1 MSLIKKDMKIININ
15 NVEGINV
22 TADTTLV
29 RADTT
34 LYTADN
40 SGSTGTTIYFDIIPR
55 EYVDEVIVEFYN
67 ELSQV
72 FYSGISP
79 TVINAGYMRVFFPN
93 YGFIE
98 GNSYELTVYKNDGV
112 TILFR
117 NKCYTTTND
126 DLPNYRYTL
135 PNNNKIQF

>member
-1 MSLIKKDMKIININ
+1 MKIINVN
-15 NVEGINV
+15 NLEGINV

-79 TVINAGYMRVFFPN
+79 TVINGGYMRVFFPN
-93 YGFIE
+93 YGFVE

-117 NKCYTTTND
+117 NKAYTTTND
-126 DLPNYRYTL
+126 DLPNFRYTL

>member
-1 MSLIKKDMKIININ
+1 MKIININ
-15 NVEGINV
+15 NIDGINV

-55 EYVDEVIVEFYN
+55 EYVDEVIVQFYN

-72 FYSGISP
+72 YYSGLSP

-93 YGFIE
+93 YGFEE

-117 NKCYTTTND
+117 NKAYTTTND
-126 DLPNYRYTL
+126 YLPNYRYTL

>member
-1 MSLIKKDMKIININ
+1 MKIININ

-34 LYTADN
+34 AYTADN
-40 SGSTGTTIYFDIIPR
+40 SGSTGTTIYLDITPR
-55 EYVDEVIVEFYN
+55 QFVDEVIVEFYN

-72 FYSGISP
+72 FYSGVSP
-79 TVINAGYMRVFFPN
+79 TEISNGYMRIFFPN

-117 NKCYTTTND
+117 NKAYTTTNS
-126 DLPNYRYTL
+126 DLPNFRYTL
-135 PNNNKIQF
+135 PNNNKITF